1 MTLRGRILAV
11 GGLREKLLAA
21 ARAAVET
28 VCIPLRKRAG
38 FGDLPSPLQR
48 ELEIVTIS
56 TLDDLSAHALVGGA
70 PVDGAKARVAVA
82 TAG

>member
-1 MTLRGRILAV
+1 M

-21 ARAAVET
+21 ARAGVE
-28 VCIPLRKRAG
+28 VCIPQANARDLTE
-38 FGDLPSPLQR
+38 LPSSLQR

-56 TLDDLSAHALVGGA
+56 TLDDLFAHALVGGA